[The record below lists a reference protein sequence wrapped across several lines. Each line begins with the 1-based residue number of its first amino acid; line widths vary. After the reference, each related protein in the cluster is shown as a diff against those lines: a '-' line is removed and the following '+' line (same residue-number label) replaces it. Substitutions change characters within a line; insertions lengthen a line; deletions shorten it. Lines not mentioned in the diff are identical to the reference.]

1 MSTSKTQFS
10 TRLRCVLITGSSG
23 DRRKLIRA
31 IFFSGGE
38 GERGDP
44 EHGVNVDKG
53 LYRKPVGILH
63 VEKIRGYANI
73 WSLKVLSV
81 STQTCYY
88 ISVGNFICFFEFF
101 NTSRDN
107 HLILVSPRYDV
118 RYDSELLLFYD
129 IPQVFDFLFQP
140 RSFELLK
147 IVL

>member
-73 WSLKVLSV
+73 SLVVEGVERKY
-81 STQTCYY
+81 T
-88 ISVGNFICFFEFF
+88 N
-101 NTSRDN
+101 
-107 HLILVSPRYDV
+107 
-118 RYDSELLLFYD
+118 LLLYICGQFYL
-129 IPQVFDFLFQP
+129 FL
-140 RSFELLK
+140 
-147 IVL
+147 

>member
-1 MSTSKTQFS
+1 M
-10 TRLRCVLITGSSG
+10 
-23 DRRKLIRA
+23 
-31 IFFSGGE
+31 
-38 GERGDP
+38 
-44 EHGVNVDKG
+44 NVDKG

-107 HLILVSPRYDV
+107 DLILVSPNRDTMLDTTRNYYYFTIFLKFSIFFSNPV
-118 RYDSELLLFYD
+118 RSNF
-129 IPQVFDFLFQP
+129 
-140 RSFELLK
+140 
-147 IVL
+147 